1 VTELPIGL
9 WTDKFKD
16 MCEDLLSE
24 KKIKALSNYSTQKKV
39 NFVITEAEDGI
50 NLNINM
56 LKLQT
61 SLSTTNMVLFNE
73 RNQLKKYS
81 VDTIIDDFCI
91 LRFELYEKRKKKI
104 LEVLTADFKHIS
116 NKVRFI
122 LAIIEETFDIMNV
135 PENEIIR
142 KLVAEGYDRDSLQVV
157 ENPDDETADVGSKG
171 YEYLLRL
178 NVRNFTAEKVANL
191 QKELV
196 SIQDHIKKVET
207 TDAKTMWL
215 DDLNEFEVEYAKWLK
230 VMNK

>member
-1 VTELPIGL
+1 
-9 WTDKFKD
+9 
-16 MCEDLLSE
+16 
-24 KKIKALSNYSTQKKV
+24 
-39 NFVITEAEDGI
+39 VITEAEDGI

-61 SLSTTNMVLFNE
+61 SLATTNMVLFNE
-73 RNQLKKYS
+73 KNQLKKYS

-104 LEVLTADFKHIS
+104 LEVLNADFKHIS

-135 PENEIIR
+135 PEQEIIR
-142 KLVAEGYDRDSLQVV
+142 KLIEDGYDRDSLQVL
-157 ENPDDETADVGSKG
+157 EAGGGEEEASEIVGSKG

-191 QKELV
+191 QKELL
-196 SIQDHIKKVET
+196 SIKDHIKKIET
-207 TDAKTMWL
+207 TNAKTMWL